1 MAICR
6 FLGHSICNRNTPH
19 AALIPL
25 IAGILGGGAFGRRV
39 MNADKSLLE
48 HHQSLLGWEGR
59 NYPLSMEDRD
69 PWARLSEQSFSSR
82 HLNRARHM
90 AQQASSTRDQHA
102 AGCLA
107 GRSDD
112 LPRGVLFVCHF
123 IMIFREGVLP
133 RQAGGKLDS
142 HFLCLS

>member
-1 MAICR
+1 V
-6 FLGHSICNRNTPH
+6 
-19 AALIPL
+19 
-25 IAGILGGGAFGRRV
+25 IAGILDGGAYEGGWV
-39 MNADKSLLE
+39 IVDKSLLE
-48 HHQSLLGWEGR
+48 NHQSLLGWEVR
-59 NYPLSMEDRD
+59 IYPCFKKYRD